1 MSKNINPDVFNKFP
15 LIQDSIA
22 SNLNKNVFLV
32 KGDEVKRSF
41 FSGNL
46 ELSYPYFECLIP
58 MNERIDFFLEGKGR
72 AVEVIP
78 GCEQAE
84 CSYDPIVFDVP
95 TAFSASVT
103 ISSTSQAASRNIIFE
118 SLTMYG
124 LHSKKQK
131 LFSLK
136 T

>member
-1 MSKNINPDVFNKFP
+1 MSKNINLDIFDKFP

-32 KGDEVKRSF
+32 KGDEVKRSLY
-41 FSGNL
+41 SGNL
-46 ELSYPYFECLIP
+46 ELSYPYFECLMP

-84 CSYDPIVFDVP
+84 CSYDPIVLDGDKQEVLL
-95 TAFSASVT
+95 
-103 ISSTSQAASRNIIFE
+103 E
-118 SLTMYG
+118 SITFRSDDGECLDDDSCGRTRG
-124 LHSKKQK
+124 CS
-131 LFSLK
+131 
-136 T
+136 